1 MVDGIH
7 HGVHD
12 RVEYDHRQGV
22 PLVNLSLQSNQRCG
36 PVGRGECYREIGV
49 ERSDK
54 VKKLGGE
61 HGSVGGQKKSENGA
75 HCHMHWL
82 DLANTPRETC
92 SWSWHR

>member
-1 MVDGIH
+1 MYHLHTAVMTLSFEMVAQVRSIFDGIH

-22 PLVNLSLQSNQRCG
+22 PLVNPNLQSNQRCG

-54 VKKLGGE
+54 VKELGG
-61 HGSVGGQKKSENGA
+61 GA
-75 HCHMHWL
+75 W
-82 DLANTPRETC
+82 
-92 SWSWHR
+92 